1 MLSSKYL
8 RINVKNLNLIFFS
21 SLSMIL
27 MTVLIV
33 MFMGIALLLAVYS
46 SFLPFVQNYGNTI
59 QYTTAYYGAI
69 SAIER

>member
-1 MLSSKYL
+1 
-8 RINVKNLNLIFFS
+8 
-21 SLSMIL
+21 MIL

-33 MFMGIALLLAVYS
+33 MFMGIALLLALYS

-59 QYTTAYYGAI
+59 QYTIAYYGAI